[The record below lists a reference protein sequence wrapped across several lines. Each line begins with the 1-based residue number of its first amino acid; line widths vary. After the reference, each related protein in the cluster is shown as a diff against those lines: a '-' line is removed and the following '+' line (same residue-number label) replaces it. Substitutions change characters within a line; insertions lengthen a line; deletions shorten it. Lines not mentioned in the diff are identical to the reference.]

1 MATLFD
7 KAKGKSEAKPSA
19 KNSKDEVV
27 ITSEVDFQSIK
38 RLEELKASIAELEA
52 EQAIVYGSVRSL
64 GVNEF
69 NRKYELGKKYTE
81 SFKIVVKD
89 PNSKD
94 TAVFMLAPTDKYL
107 KIDEDKATLLKNK
120 YGEQIVAEETTF
132 AFDNDMLD
140 KYGEAI
146 SKMIENSTEID
157 EADKSRL
164 IKASTKLAVR
174 KGTIKEFRSND
185 EMRKF
190 SVEELVNDVQP
201 IFQVKAPKI
210 EVAE

>member
-1 MATLFD
+1 
-7 KAKGKSEAKPSA
+7 
-19 KNSKDEVV
+19 
-27 ITSEVDFQSIK
+27 
-38 RLEELKASIAELEA
+38 
-52 EQAIVYGSVRSL
+52 
-64 GVNEF
+64 
-69 NRKYELGKKYTE
+69 
-81 SFKIVVKD
+81 
-89 PNSKD
+89 
-94 TAVFMLAPTDKYL
+94 
-107 KIDEDKATLLKNK
+107 
-120 YGEQIVAEETTF
+120 
-132 AFDNDMLD
+132 
-140 KYGEAI
+140 
-146 SKMIENSTEID
+146 MIENSTEID

>member
-1 MATLFD
+1 M
-7 KAKGKSEAKPSA
+7 
-19 KNSKDEVV
+19 
-27 ITSEVDFQSIK
+27 
-38 RLEELKASIAELEA
+38 
-52 EQAIVYGSVRSL
+52 